1 MGFPMVFPL
10 VYHRVVMGRVMYHRA
25 KKGAH
30 WLTTFS
36 SRVATIGDPHESWSL
51 KNSQPFPNPL
61 STSTN
66 HNWPSSTIT
75 HHQPSTINHQP
86 STIIHHSSFIIH
98 HSSFII
104 HHSSFIIHHSSFII
118 HQSSFIIHHSS
129 FIIHHSSSSSSSFT
143 IHHSSFIIHHSSFII
158 HHSSFIIHHSSFI
171 IHLHH
176 HHHSPFIIHHSSF
189 IIIIIVIMYYHILS
203 SPRVTAS
210 DTRPVMKSAR
220 STGNMKRVHSWSITK
235 EITFRRSVVGSF
247 PTGKRSHGK
256 TFPR

>member
-75 HHQPSTINHQP
+75 HHQPSTINH
-86 STIIHHSSFIIH
+86 
-98 HSSFII
+98 
-104 HHSSFIIHHSSFII
+104 HSSFIIHHSSFII

-143 IHHSSFIIHHSSFII
+143 IHHSSF
-158 HHSSFIIHHSSFI
+158 
-171 IHLHH
+171 
-176 HHHSPFIIHHSSF
+176 
-189 IIIIIVIMYYHILS
+189 IIIIVIMYYHILS

-247 PTGKRSHGK
+247 PTGKRSRGK

>member
-1 MGFPMVFPL
+1 MIPTNREALRTPSRFPTHYQP
-10 VYHRVVMGRVMYHRA
+10 A
-25 KKGAH
+25 
-30 WLTTFS
+30 LT
-36 SRVATIGDPHESWSL
+36 IID
-51 KNSQPFPNPL
+51 
-61 STSTN
+61 
-66 HNWPSSTIT
+66 
-75 HHQPSTINHQP
+75 HHQPSLIINHQP
-86 STIIHHSSFIIH
+86 STINHHSSFIIH

-104 HHSSFIIHHSSFII
+104 HHSSFIIHHSSFI
-118 HQSSFIIHHSS
+118 S
-129 FIIHHSSSSSSSFT
+129 
-143 IHHSSFIIHHSSFII
+143 

-189 IIIIIVIMYYHILS
+189 IIIIVIMYYHILS